1 MKKVS
6 QLHDDFKMKN
16 FKGDP
21 YGMEEMG
28 MDQDQ
33 MEEYD

>member
-6 QLHDDFKMKN
+6 QLHDYLKIDN
-16 FKGDP
+16 CKGDM

-28 MDQDQ
+28 M
-33 MEEYD
+33 E

>member
-6 QLHDDFKMKN
+6 QLHHIFKIEN
-16 FKGDP
+16 YKGDQ

-28 MDQDQ
+28 MDQD
-33 MEEYD
+33 